1 MLDTCNL
8 PVSSELPLRTL
19 FLCHNFICFPPFQR
33 SFSKI
38 VSIRRHAPLTS
49 EADNRLRRS
58 IQLLLARRLES
69 QLAGKLR
76 TYIAIPFRCILE
88 LFQLIEVM
96 KMKLDHDCVRAI
108 LIWVESN
115 VPVGNPRYTDE
126 LIDDLKSKWTEAEI
140 IYCVA
145 QLGEANLL
153 DGGAV
158 IQGGAIVINQVNK
171 LTWKGHEYLDNI
183 RDDGIWKETKATV
196 FSKVGNASLSIISS
210 LAAKLIETKLGL

>member
-1 MLDTCNL
+1 
-8 PVSSELPLRTL
+8 
-19 FLCHNFICFPPFQR
+19 
-33 SFSKI
+33 
-38 VSIRRHAPLTS
+38 
-49 EADNRLRRS
+49 
-58 IQLLLARRLES
+58 
-69 QLAGKLR
+69 
-76 TYIAIPFRCILE
+76 
-88 LFQLIEVM
+88 
-96 KMKLDHDCVRAI
+96 MKLDHDCVRAI
-108 LIWVESN
+108 LLWVESN

-183 RDDGIWKETKATV
+183 RDDSIWKETKSTV